1 MADGDQQ
8 RPVDTG
14 RDTGRTV
21 NVKFVVLG
29 TLAAVLVLF
38 AVLNTHEVGVDW
50 IFDTVSAPMIVVIGI
65 SALLGFAIGFL
76 LRGHLA
82 NRNRS

>member
-1 MADGDQQ
+1 MVDGDQQ
-8 RPVDTG
+8 PLVNTSRK
-14 RDTGRTV
+14 V
-21 NVKFVVLG
+21 NVKFVALG
-29 TLAAVLVLF
+29 TLAAVLILF
-38 AVLNTHEVGVDW
+38 AVLNTHKVGVDW

-82 NRNRS
+82 NRDHR